1 MNNFRW
7 AITIFFTSMLCGP
20 SAHAFQ
26 SSGAATPS
34 KPLRPAAI
42 RKTIKLLKPI
52 HKPLEDP
59 LPGEWLDQ
67 HKEKGQT
74 FAQYVKIRPNVLSHR
89 RNKLYVQPIGDFS
102 EKQTEL
108 IKLSSDFLS
117 LYYQCESVIL
127 DAKPESSIPDSARR
141 VHPEWNVK
149 QWLTTYILE
158 EVLAPGLPEDAFAS
172 IAFTEADLWPGKGW
186 NFVFG
191 YAMLRDRVGVW
202 SINRFGNPADSDEAY
217 LKCLQRTVKLATH
230 ETGHMFSMQH
240 CTLFQCNMQ
249 GSNHLKESDKQPL
262 GLCPQCHAKLLFAT
276 GCSPAKR
283 FKDLAKFCHDN
294 GMKKEAK
301 YFELAL
307 EKVER

>member
-1 MNNFRW
+1 MCDFRW
-7 AITIFFTSMLCGP
+7 MVTIVFAFMLCGNC
-20 SAHAFQ
+20 AHAFQ
-26 SSGAATPS
+26 SSSADTES
-34 KPLRPAAI
+34 QPLRPAAI
-42 RKTIKLLKPI
+42 RKTIGLLKPI
-52 HKPLEDP
+52 HKPLGEP
-59 LPGEWLDQ
+59 QPGQWLDQ

-108 IKLSSDFLS
+108 IKLSSEFLS

-141 VHPEWNVK
+141 VHPQWNVK
-149 QWLTTYILE
+149 QWLTSYILE
-158 EVLAPGLPEDAFAS
+158 EVLAPELPQDAFAS
-172 IAFTEADLWPGKGW
+172 IAFTEADLWPGEGW

-202 SINRFGNPADSDEAY
+202 SINRFGDPADSDEAF

-249 GSNHLKESDKQPL
+249 GSNHLEESDKQPL

-294 GMKKEAK
+294 GMEEEAK
-301 YFELAL
+301 YFKLAL
-307 EKVER
+307 EKVQR

>member
-1 MNNFRW
+1 MSDLRW
-7 AITIFFTSMLCGP
+7 TVTIFFTLLLSGN

-26 SSGAATPS
+26 APAAS
-34 KPLRPAAI
+34 QPLRPAEI
-42 RKTIKLLKPI
+42 RKTIRLLKPI
-52 HKPLEDP
+52 HKPLGDA
-59 LPGEWLDQ
+59 LPGQWLYQ
-67 HKEKGQT
+67 HKESGQT
-74 FAQYVKIRPNVLSHR
+74 FAQYVKIRPNVLTHR

-108 IKLSSDFLS
+108 IRLSSEFLS

-127 DAKPESSIPDSARR
+127 NAKPESSIPDSARR
-141 VHPEWNVK
+141 EHPQWKVK
-149 QWLTTYILE
+149 QWLTSYILE
-158 EVLAPGLPEDAFAS
+158 EVLAPELPEDAFAS
-172 IAFTEADLWPGKGW
+172 IAFTEADLWPGDGW

-202 SINRFGNPADSDEAY
+202 SINRFGNPADSDEAF

-230 ETGHMFSMQH
+230 ETGHMFSMKH
-240 CTLFQCNMQ
+240 CALFACNMQ
-249 GSNHLKESDKQPL
+249 GSNHLEESDRQPL

-276 GCSPAKR
+276 GCRPAKR

-294 GMKKEAK
+294 GMKEEAK

-307 EKVER
+307 EKVQR